1 MKKKFWTSDKLVGF
15 TAMFISLLTLYIFVR
30 QTNIMEEQSH
40 LSVMPYLRL
49 DTSDRMGEK
58 IYSIDLVN
66 YGVGPA
72 LIEKST
78 IFYKEET
85 HNMPL
90 IDFLKENFRVMDS
103 IVPTNITSMEPGTA
117 IRAGDKINLITV
129 GGQKSYTDFLML
141 LNQLLEENLN
151 WEIQYKSIYDDRWK
165 ISTPLNTPIALD

>member
-15 TAMFISLLTLYIFVR
+15 TAMFISLLTLYIFIK

-49 DTSDRMGEK
+49 DTSDRMSDK
-58 IYSIDLVN
+58 IFSIDLVN

-78 IFYKEET
+78 IYYKGET
-85 HNMPL
+85 HQMQL
-90 IDFLKENFRVMDS
+90 VDFLKENFRVMDS
-103 IVPTNITSMEPGTA
+103 IVPVNIDTMEPGTA

-129 GGQKSYTDFLML
+129 SGQRSYTDFLLL
-141 LNQLLEENLN
+141 LNQILEENIN
-151 WEIQYKSIYDDRWK
+151 WEIKYKSIYDDRWK
-165 ISTPLNTPIALD
+165 ITTPSNIPIALE